1 MYEKYVIARDEAGIT
16 DYRVAKDTGISTAS
30 LSNWKKNF
38 ETDGKSGY
46 KPKADKLDVY
56 KRQVDENSYSPLVL
70 AYIGDS
76 VYEVII
82 RTKVINRGSM
92 QVNKMHRQS
101 SELVKAGTQAEL
113 IKAIEDMLTRE
124 EHAVFKRGRNAKS
137 ATSAKNASVIDYRMA
152 TGMEALV
159 GWLFLRQEYNRL
171 VYLISQGLEKLG
183 RMPDPEG
190 DKT

>member
-1 MYEKYVIARDEAGIT
+1 M
-16 DYRVAKDTGISTAS
+16 
-30 LSNWKKNF
+30 
-38 ETDGKSGY
+38 
-46 KPKADKLDVY
+46 
-56 KRQVDENSYSPLVL
+56 
-70 AYIGDS
+70 
-76 VYEVII
+76 YEVII

-92 QVNKMHRQS
+92 QVNKMHKQS

-113 IKAIEDMLTRE
+113 IKAIEDMLTQE

-137 ATSAKNASVIDYRMA
+137 AHQARTPVTCSLNYRMA
-152 TGMEALV
+152 NRNGSLV
-159 GWLFLRQEYNRL
+159 GWLFPEAGIQQL

>member
-1 MYEKYVIARDEAGIT
+1 MEESVTIQEFLTY
-16 DYRVAKDTGISTAS
+16 YRQCMR
-30 LSNWKKNF
+30 L
-38 ETDGKSGY
+38 E
-46 KPKADKLDVY
+46 P
-56 KRQVDENSYSPLVL
+56 VDENSYSPLVL

-92 QVNKMHRQS
+92 QVNKMHKQS
-101 SELVKAGTQAEL
+101 SELVKA
-113 IKAIEDMLTRE
+113 IEDMLTQE

-183 RMPDPEG
+183 RIPDPEG